1 MQGNRHFITK
11 IKSVVAHGPG
21 TRLTAVDADYR
32 LAYYT
37 VKPGVYR
44 SCTAAHTWAVWLYFY
59 FFCVAWRSTSP
70 VNPTPSLK
78 KLHFMYIAYSV
89 LVLLFSSFISGKK
102 KLQYFSTNKHH
113 LHFLK
118 NLSLLFH
125 APRVHP
131 QFPIAWIKA
140 EFLSLVST
148 YKHIV

>member
-1 MQGNRHFITK
+1 MLLHMGQGHVWPQSTRTIDWHITQWNPGCIDPVRQHTLELSDFIF
-11 IKSVVAHGPG
+11 
-21 TRLTAVDADYR
+21 L
-32 LAYYT
+32 
-37 VKPGVYR
+37 
-44 SCTAAHTWAVWLYFY
+44 

-70 VNPTPSLK
+70 VTPTPSLK

-131 QFPIAWIKA
+131 NRVDKSRIFVVGINI
-140 EFLSLVST
+140 
-148 YKHIV
+148 